1 MIANDELVNLADV
14 VKRSKE
20 NTEVFE
26 KELVKAFQVAAG
38 AKSGVQ
44 ARKNAERKDL
54 HDKGVSETIDIELDM
69 FLESEIGE
77 ALVRDMLH
85 NSKLNKN
92 LNRNQALPMSFESGA
107 VVNGRRREDTTDE
120 HQYQAIEHAQ
130 TKLKL
135 YKTIKNAK
143 RRKAKRNY

>member
-1 MIANDELVNLADV
+1 
-14 VKRSKE
+14 
-20 NTEVFE
+20 
-26 KELVKAFQVAAG
+26 
-38 AKSGVQ
+38 
-44 ARKNAERKDL
+44 
-54 HDKGVSETIDIELDM
+54 
-69 FLESEIGE
+69 
-77 ALVRDMLH
+77 MLH

-92 LNRNQALPMSFESGA
+92 LNRNQALPMSFETGA

-143 RRKAKRNY
+143 GEKQKEITKLALDLYKKMDFRKLYSVPIKKGNRYNIWPFKK